1 MTDNTEKDGTV
12 VHWPLAGYRKFLSPE
27 QLRANREAEARGD
40 VADVIDL
47 KARPVKSRH
56 DKP

>member
-1 MTDNTEKDGTV
+1 MTDDTQKDTIIA
-12 VHWPLAGYRKFLSPE
+12 WPLAGYRKFLSPE
-27 QLRANREAEARGD
+27 QLRANREAEARGN

-47 KARPVKSRH
+47 KARPAKPRR